1 MATATSRLDKMQ
13 SETEIAVLQIQVKNL
28 EEKIGELKVDLKALH
43 DVIEAN
49 ADETR
54 RMLKSM
60 REQDVKEHSE
70 LAGKISVLE
79 KWRWMMMGAGIIIGS
94 LGFPTLSAILK

>member
-1 MATATSRLDKMQ
+1 MATATSKVAKMQ
-13 SETEIAVLQIQVKNL
+13 PETEIAVLQIQVKTL
-28 EEKIGELKVDLKALH
+28 EEKIGDLKVDLKLLH
-43 DVIEAN
+43 DVSEA
-49 ADETR
+49 R

-70 LAGKISVLE
+70 LASKISVLE

>member
-13 SETEIAVLQIQVKNL
+13 PETEIAVLQIQVKTL

>member
-1 MATATSRLDKMQ
+1 MATATSKVAKMQ
-13 SETEIAVLQIQVKNL
+13 PETEIAVLQIQVKTL
-28 EEKIGELKVDLKALH
+28 EEKIGELKVDLKLLH
-43 DVIEAN
+43 DAIEAN

>member
-1 MATATSRLDKMQ
+1 MATASSKVAKMQ
-13 SETEIAVLQIQVKNL
+13 PETEIAVLQFQVKNL

-43 DVIEAN
+43 DAIEAN
-49 ADETR
+49 AEETR
-54 RMLKSM
+54 KMLKSM
-60 REQDVKEHSE
+60 REQDVKEHTE

-94 LGFPTLSAILK
+94 MGFPTVSALLK

>member
-1 MATATSRLDKMQ
+1 MATAANKANKMQ
-13 SETEIAVLQIQVKNL
+13 PETEIAVLQIQVKNL

-43 DVIEAN
+43 DMIEAN
-49 ADETR
+49 AEETR
-54 RMLKSM
+54 QMLKTM

-79 KWRWMMMGAGIIIGS
+79 KWRWMMMGAGVIVGS
-94 LGFPTLSAILK
+94 LGFNTVSALLK

>member
-1 MATATSRLDKMQ
+1 
-13 SETEIAVLQIQVKNL
+13 
-28 EEKIGELKVDLKALH
+28 
-43 DVIEAN
+43 
-49 ADETR
+49 
-54 RMLKSM
+54 MLKSM

-70 LAGKISVLE
+70 LASKISVLE

>member
-1 MATATSRLDKMQ
+1 MATATSKLVKMQ
-13 SETEIAVLQIQVKNL
+13 PETEIAILQIQVKNL

-94 LGFPTLSAILK
+94 LGFPTISAILK

>member
-1 MATATSRLDKMQ
+1 MATATSKVAKMQ
-13 SETEIAVLQIQVKNL
+13 PETEIAVLQIQVKTL
-28 EEKIGELKVDLKALH
+28 EEKIGELKVDLKLLH

-70 LAGKISVLE
+70 LASKISVLE
-79 KWRWMMMGAGIIIGS
+79 KWRWMMMGAGIVIGS
-94 LGFPTLSAILK
+94 LGFDTVAKLLK

>member
-1 MATATSRLDKMQ
+1 MATATSKVAKMQ
-13 SETEIAVLQIQVKNL
+13 PETEIAVLQIQVKTL
-28 EEKIGELKVDLKALH
+28 EEKLGELKVDLKLLH
-43 DVIEAN
+43 DAIEAN

>member
-1 MATATSRLDKMQ
+1 
-13 SETEIAVLQIQVKNL
+13 
-28 EEKIGELKVDLKALH
+28 VDLKSLH
-43 DVIEAN
+43 DAIESN

-70 LAGKISVLE
+70 LASKISVLE

-94 LGFPTLSAILK
+94 LGFPTVSAILK

>member
-1 MATATSRLDKMQ
+1 MATATSKVAKMQ
-13 SETEIAVLQIQVKNL
+13 PETEIAVLQIQVKTL

-79 KWRWMMMGAGIIIGS
+79 KWRWMMMGAGIRIGS

>member
-1 MATATSRLDKMQ
+1 MATATSKVAKMQ
-13 SETEIAVLQIQVKNL
+13 PETEIAVLQIQVKTL
-28 EEKIGELKVDLKALH
+28 EEKIGELKLDLKSLH
-43 DVIEAN
+43 DAIISN
-49 ADETR
+49 AEETR
-54 RMLKSM
+54 QMLKSM

-70 LAGKISVLE
+70 LASKISVLE

>member
-1 MATATSRLDKMQ
+1 MATASSKAVKLQ
-13 SETEIAVLQIQVKNL
+13 PETEIAVLQVQVKNI
-28 EEKIGELKVDLKALH
+28 EDKIGDLKMDLKSIRDAL
-43 DVIEAN
+43 DEN
-49 ADETR
+49 AEETR
-54 RMLKSM
+54 QMLKSM

-70 LAGKISVLE
+70 LASKISVLE